1 MEYLNSQDNKDPKSE
16 KDSKTDAPV
25 LQENAG
31 NFFKEEGVKNF
42 EDQRNNNT
50 VEKKQKAGETIGLFT
65 YKHNEQMG

>member
-1 MEYLNSQDNKDPKSE
+1 
-16 KDSKTDAPV
+16 